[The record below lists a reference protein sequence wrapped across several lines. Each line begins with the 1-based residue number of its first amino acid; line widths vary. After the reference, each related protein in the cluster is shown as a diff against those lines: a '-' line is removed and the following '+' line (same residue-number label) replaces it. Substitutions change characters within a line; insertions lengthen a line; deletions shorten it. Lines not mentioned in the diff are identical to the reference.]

1 MIYLVLGPGRTGSV
15 MLSRMVEQGLDLAYG
30 DVPNFTT
37 ALECQSW
44 IKSNINPA
52 TDYVLHTHSKFIC
65 DVIDPASTTLILSK
79 RQNLFEIVMS
89 EQVAN
94 CTRQWNTYTN
104 IKPRPVTISKVQF
117 VRRYQRLVEWYD
129 SVDLNKDWANV
140 VDLYYED
147 LVEQGHTVVKNKL
160 GLDHYNQTAPITG
173 QQSPHKYQD
182 WISNWEE
189 LKELAESL
197 CIPAN

>member
-44 IKSNINPA
+44 IKSNINPV

-65 DVIDPASTTLILSK
+65 DVIDPSTTALILSK
-79 RQNLFEIVMS
+79 RHNLFDIVMS
-89 EQVAN
+89 EQVAML
-94 CTRQWNTYTN
+94 TKQWNSYSR
-104 IKPRPVTISKVQF
+104 IASRPNTVSKVLF
-117 VRRYQRLVEWYD
+117 VRRYQRLVEWYN
-129 SVDLNKDWANV
+129 SIDLNKDWANV

-147 LVEQGHTVVKNKL
+147 LVEQGHAVVKNKL
-160 GLDHYNQTAPITG
+160 GLDHYNETAPITG
-173 QQSPHKYQD
+173 KQSPHKYQD